1 VNLTLTT
8 KSNLIKAK
16 ALELGLDLCGIA
28 KADFLDEEKD
38 NFLSWLDKGYHGE
51 MGYMAN
57 NIEKRLD
64 PRLLVEK
71 TKSIV
76 VVGLNYFPKEQQKI
90 HKLLLLQN
98 TPTEKIIISC

>member
-1 VNLTLTT
+1 MNLTLTA

-28 KADFLDEEKD
+28 KADFLDEEKE
-38 NFLSWLDKGYHGE
+38 NFYFWLEKGYHGE

-64 PRLLVEK
+64 PRLLVEN

-76 VVGLNYFPKEQQKI
+76 VVLHIF
-90 HKLLLLQN
+90 
-98 TPTEKIIISC
+98 